1 MAKESKATE
10 FLGDLEEPEICIAAM
25 ADCLF
30 VLLIFFMSIC
40 SVDVMRSKAQNVAL
54 PEAHDARK
62 IEKGRDSWAYINVLW
77 YPIERRAES
86 WFEDKKYVDPEQLGA
101 VLTKRMSTAGLKS
114 AYIRAQLDTPYA
126 YISQLSK
133 VIAEAGIPN
142 LIFGTYEAEAE
153 RRKTRR

>member
-1 MAKESKATE
+1 MAKESKATN
-10 FLGDLEEPEICIAAM
+10 FVADLEEPEICIAAM

-40 SVDVMRSKAQNVAL
+40 SVDVMRSKTQNVAL
-54 PEAHDARK
+54 PEAHDAREIK
-62 IEKGRDSWAYINVLW
+62 TGREGWAYLNVLW
-77 YPIERRAES
+77 YPIERRAET
-86 WFEDKKYVDPEQLGA
+86 WFEDRKFVEPEQLGA

-126 YISQLSK
+126 YISKLSQ

-142 LIFGTYEAEAE
+142 LIFGTYEAETE
-153 RRKTRR
+153 RRRTRP